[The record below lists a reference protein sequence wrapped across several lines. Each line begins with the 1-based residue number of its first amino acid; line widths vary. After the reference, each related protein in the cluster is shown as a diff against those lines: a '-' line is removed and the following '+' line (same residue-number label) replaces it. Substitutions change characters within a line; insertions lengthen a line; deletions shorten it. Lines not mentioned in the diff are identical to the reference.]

1 MTTSRPIR
9 IGVQLQPQQADY
21 AQFRDAVARA
31 EDLGVDVIFNWDHF
45 FPLYGDRDGK
55 HFESW
60 TQLAAIAEQT
70 SRVQFG
76 ALVNCNS
83 YRNPDLQAD
92 MARTIDHI
100 SAGENGVGRFIFGT
114 GSGWF
119 ERDYDEY
126 GYEFGTAGSR
136 LDALARD
143 LPRIRSRWERLNP
156 QPTRHIPILI
166 GGGGEKKT
174 LRIVAE
180 HADIWHSFS
189 DPETLTRKLGILR
202 EHGEAVGRDVSE
214 IELSTELGDQD
225 RAYADQLHALGT
237 TLFTFGIGG
246 PDYDLEKVPAWIAW
260 RDELNG

>member
-1 MTTSRPIR
+1 MTSPRPVR
-9 IGVQLQPQQADY
+9 IGVQLHPQQADY

-31 EDLGVDVIFNWDHF
+31 EDLGVDVVFNWDHF

-60 TQLAAIAEQT
+60 TQLAAVAEQT

-100 SAGENGVGRFIFGT
+100 SAGADGVGRFIFGT

-126 GYEFGTAGSR
+126 GYAFGTAGSR
-136 LDALARD
+136 LDDLARD
-143 LPRIRSRWERLNP
+143 LPRIRSRWDKLNP
-156 QPTRHIPILI
+156 QPTRRIPILI

-174 LRIVAE
+174 LRIVAQ

-189 DPETLTRKLGILR
+189 DPEVLTRKLEILR
-202 EHGEAVGRDVSE
+202 GHGEAVGRDVSE

-225 RAYADQLHALGT
+225 RAYADRLHALGT
-237 TLFTFGIGG
+237 TLFTLGVGG
-246 PDYDLEKVPAWIAW
+246 PDYDLEKVRTWLAW